1 MTRKEVIIISDAGDE
16 QEGGYIIIQIKNQ
29 QCRTLSLATT

>member
-16 QEGGYIIIQIKNQ
+16 QEGGYIVIQIKNQ
-29 QCRTLSLATT
+29 QCRTPSLATT